1 MSEFVVS
8 NPGGCNIRSS
18 PVFGANIVGGLKAG
32 EHVQTLDETSGEWIP
47 IQLWVHKTMLVP
59 LSDVPYHSQWA
70 TTASIITSDCGEA
83 CSLMLAQSVG
93 KAKMATIDDC
103 VRLISNYDGFTSAT
117 DLTDLLDKLKV
128 RAVLSTE
135 LNARSI
141 CLVNYSKF
149 PPEQKQDK
157 GYMGLHWV
165 VAVKL
170 TDGSV
175 TYHDPD
181 FWGDMTW
188 QGANRSMDR
197 TEFRRACTG
206 TFICIA

>member
-32 EHVQTLDETSGEWIP
+32 EHVQALDETSGEWIP

-70 TTASIITSDCGEA
+70 STANIITSDCGET
-83 CSLMLAQSVG
+83 CCLMLAQSVG
-93 KAKMATIDDC
+93 KAKTATVDDC

-117 DLTDLLDKLKV
+117 DLISLLEKLNV
-128 RAVLSTE
+128 SARQVSE
-135 LNARSI
+135 LNAPCI
-141 CLVNYSKF
+141 CLVDYSKF

-157 GYMGLHWV
+157 GYMGLHWI
-165 VAVKL
+165 VAVRL

-175 TYHDPD
+175 IYHDPD

-197 TEFRRACTG
+197 VEFRKACTG